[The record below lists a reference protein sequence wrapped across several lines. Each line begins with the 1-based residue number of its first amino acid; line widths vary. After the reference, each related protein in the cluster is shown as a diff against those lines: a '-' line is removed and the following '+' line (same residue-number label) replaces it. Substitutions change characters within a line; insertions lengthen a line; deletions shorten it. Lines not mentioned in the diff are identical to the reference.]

1 MVLNVP
7 RGFKFVGINCGI
19 KKCKKDLAIA
29 YSEKECTAYGMFTT
43 NVVKA
48 APVIYDKELLARNP
62 KGIRAIV
69 VNSGNANACTGE
81 GGMKNTLKM
90 AKKVAEKL
98 GFTQDSVLVSSTGV
112 IGVQLPIEKI
122 ESGIERAVNLLTDD
136 PIQFA
141 EAMMTTDTAI
151 KLSYREIEIGGKNV
165 RILGIAKG
173 SGMIH
178 PNLATMLS
186 FIFTDAK
193 ISYNAL
199 KMSLRNSVDKSYNMI
214 DVDRD
219 TSTNDSVIILANGL
233 AENKE
238 IVENTKEY
246 EDFCKTL
253 DEVNIEL
260 AKKIV
265 EDGEGATKLIQVEVI
280 NAPSEEIARKIARS
294 IISSNLVKTAIYGED
309 ANWGRIIAAAGYSGA
324 VFDVSMVDLR
334 LSNEQEDLMVFEKGQ
349 GVLFDEN
356 VAKRILCSTKV
367 FLVFDMNCG
376 NAQAVA
382 WGCDLTEKYVQI
394 NGRYRT

>member
-1 MVLNVP
+1 
-7 RGFKFVGINCGI
+7 
-19 KKCKKDLAIA
+19 
-29 YSEKECTAYGMFTT
+29 
-43 NVVKA
+43 
-48 APVIYDKELLARNP
+48 
-62 KGIRAIV
+62 
-69 VNSGNANACTGE
+69 
-81 GGMKNTLKM
+81 
-90 AKKVAEKL
+90 
-98 GFTQDSVLVSSTGV
+98 
-112 IGVQLPIEKI
+112 VQLPIEKI

-141 EAMMTTDTAI
+141 EAIMTTDTAI

-193 ISYNAL
+193 ISYDAL
-199 KMSLRNSVDKSYNMI
+199 KMSLKNSVDKSYNMI

-246 EDFCKTL
+246 EDFCKAL

-280 NAPSEEIARKIARS
+280 NAPNEEVARKIARS

-324 VFDVSMVDLR
+324 AFDVSMVDLR
-334 LSNEQEDLMVFEKGQ
+334 LSNGQEDLTVFEKGQ
-349 GVLFDEN
+349 GALFDED
-356 VAKRILCSTKV
+356 VAKQILCSAKV

>member
-7 RGFKFVGINCGI
+7 KGFKFVGINCGI

-29 YSEKECTAYGMFTT
+29 YSENNCIACGMFTT

-48 APVIYDKELLARNP
+48 APVVYNRKLLEKNP
-62 KGIRAIV
+62 QNIRAIV

-81 GGMKNTLKM
+81 QGMKNTIRM

-98 GFTQDSVLVSSTGV
+98 GLDDKTVLVSSTGV

-141 EAMMTTDTAI
+141 EAIMTTDTAI
-151 KLSYREIEIGGKNV
+151 KLSYREVQLSGRSV
-165 RILGIAKG
+165 RILGTAKG

-193 ISYNAL
+193 ISYDTL
-199 KMSLRNSVDKSYNMI
+199 KRLLRDSVNKSYNMI
-214 DVDRD
+214 DVDGD
-219 TSTNDSVIILANGL
+219 TSTNDSIIVLANGL

-238 IVENTKEY
+238 IVEGTKDY
-246 EDFCKTL
+246 EDFRTAF
-253 DEVNIEL
+253 DELNIEL

-265 EDGEGATKLIQVEVI
+265 EDGEGATKLIQVEVV
-280 NAPSEEIARKIARS
+280 NSPDEETAKKIARS
-294 IISSNLVKTAIYGED
+294 VASSNLVKTAIYGED
-309 ANWGRIIAAAGYSGA
+309 ANWGRIIAAAGYSGMA
-324 VFDVSMVDLR
+324 FDVEK
-334 LSNEQEDLMVFEKGQ
+334 LSLYLSDGQETIKVFEKGF
-349 GVLFDEN
+349 GLYFDEE
-356 VAKRILCSTKV
+356 VAKKILSSTRV
-367 FLVFDMNCG
+367 FLTIDMNCG
-376 NAQAVA
+376 NSQAIA

>member
-19 KKCKKDLAIA
+19 KKCKKDLGIV
-29 YSEKECTAYGMFTT
+29 YSEKECLAHGMFTR
-43 NVVKA
+43 NLVKA
-48 APVIYDKELLARNP
+48 APVIYDMKLLQENP
-62 KGIRAIV
+62 RSIRAIV

-81 GGMKNTLKM
+81 EGMKNTVRM

-98 GFTQDSVLVSSTGV
+98 GLEDRTVLVSSTGV
-112 IGVQLPIEKI
+112 IGVQLPMEKI

-141 EAMMTTDTAI
+141 ESIMTTDTAI
-151 KLSYREIEIGGKNV
+151 KISYRELELSGKNV

-186 FIFTDAK
+186 FLFTDAK
-193 ISYNAL
+193 ISYDAL
-199 KMSLRNSVDKSYNMI
+199 KRLLENAVEKSYNMI
-214 DVDRD
+214 DVDGD
-219 TSTNDSVIILANGL
+219 TSTNDTMIVLANGL

-238 IVENTKEY
+238 IVEGTRDY
-246 EDFCKTL
+246 EDFRSAF
-253 DEVNIEL
+253 DEINVEL

-280 NAPSEEIARKIARS
+280 NAADEKTARKIARS
-294 IISSNLVKTAIYGED
+294 IVSSNLVKTAIYGED

-324 VFDVSMVDLR
+324 NFHVEQLTLC
-334 LSNEQEDLMVFEKGQ
+334 LSDGYQKVRVFEKGQ
-349 GVLFDEN
+349 GIYFDEEM
-356 VAKRILCSTKV
+356 AKQILSSTRV
-367 FLVFDMNCG
+367 FLTIDLNCG
-376 NAQAVA
+376 NSRAVA